1 MPELVHSKLSITAQ
15 QRVMRIMSDVL
26 RLREELTRAQV
37 MSIYGH
43 LEKTRDAISR
53 ILDEADGKN
62 A

>member
-1 MPELVHSKLSITAQ
+1 MPELVHSKLPITAQ

-26 RLREELTRAQV
+26 RLREELTRAQA
-37 MSIYGH
+37 MSIYSH